1 VGVVSLL
8 LTPFRRGCVAASAFL
23 VALSAG
29 CTATPVAPVVP
40 SATAVAV
47 TSSPSASSASAAPS
61 ASASA
66 NPTLTSPPASAPLQL
81 TSITNFRDVA
91 GAGLALP
98 GGKHMATGVVYRSA
112 TLKGLSAK
120 DANALRKAGVGEV
133 IDLRTDYVAAHSP
146 DPAIKGVAHH
156 VVNIFAVTRTTSVQ
170 YRTVAAAQ
178 AHMRQ
183 MNVDFVDVA
192 AQRRKI
198 AKALTLIAAAEG
210 PVLFHCTEG
219 KDRSG
224 WISAVLQLTAGASRA
239 EVDTEYLKS
248 NVFRAELI
256 DAAYRAK
263 LKSSGRTAADV
274 ERALM
279 KVQSDYL
286 GAGLD
291 ELTARYGDIDGYLS
305 KGLGLSAATVQRLR
319 ERLTA

>member
-1 VGVVSLL
+1 M
-8 LTPFRRGCVAASAFL
+8 T
-23 VALSAG
+23 
-29 CTATPVAPVVP
+29 P
-40 SATAVAV
+40 SATATVK
-47 TSSPSASSASAAPS
+47 
-61 ASASA
+61 
-66 NPTLTSPPASAPLQL
+66 SPPVVVPLTL

-91 GAGLALP
+91 GTGLALP
-98 GGKHMATGVVYRSA
+98 GGKRMATGVVYRSA

-120 DANALRKAGVGEV
+120 DAKALRNAGVGEV

-146 DPAIKGVAHH
+146 DPAIKGVTHH
-156 VVNIFAVTRTTSVQ
+156 VVNIFAVTRTTSVR

-198 AKALTLIAAAEG
+198 AEALKMIAAADG
-210 PVLFHCTEG
+210 PILFHCTEG

-224 WISAVLQLTAGASRA
+224 WIAALLQLTAGASRA
-239 EVDTEYLKS
+239 DATKEYLRS
-248 NVFRAELI
+248 NEFRAELI
-256 DAAYRAK
+256 NAAYRTK
-263 LKSSGRTAADV
+263 LKSSGRTAAEV

-279 KVQSDYL
+279 KVRPDYL

-291 ELTARYGDIDGYLS
+291 QLKARYGDIEGYLS

>member
-1 VGVVSLL
+1 MPSGTVVAG
-8 LTPFRRGCVAASAFL
+8 TPS
-23 VALSAG
+23 
-29 CTATPVAPVVP
+29 
-40 SATAVAV
+40 
-47 TSSPSASSASAAPS
+47 PS

-66 NPTLTSPPASAPLQL
+66 KPSASASPTLKSPPPAASLQL
-81 TSITNFRDVA
+81 SSITNFRDVA
-91 GAGLALP
+91 GEGLALP
-98 GGKHMATGVVYRSA
+98 GGKQMATGVVYRSA

-120 DANALRKAGVGEV
+120 DAKELRKAGVGEV
-133 IDLRTDYVAAHSP
+133 IDLRTDYVAAQSP

-156 VVNIFAVTRTTSVQ
+156 VVNIFAVTRTTSVR

-198 AKALTLIAAAEG
+198 AQALTLIAAADA

-224 WISAVLQLTAGASRA
+224 WISALLQLTAGASRA
-239 EVDTEYLKS
+239 EVTTEYLKS
-248 NVFRAELI
+248 NDFRAELI

-263 LKSSGRTAADV
+263 LTSSGRTAADV

-279 KVQSDYL
+279 KVRSDYL

-291 ELTARYGDIDGYLS
+291 ELKARYGDIDGYLS
-305 KGLGLSAATVQRLR
+305 KGLGLSAAAVQRLR
-319 ERLTA
+319 DRLTA

>member
-1 VGVVSLL
+1 M

-23 VALSAG
+23 VVLSSG

-40 SATAVAV
+40 STTVVAV
-47 TSSPSASSASAAPS
+47 TPPSSVTSAKPS
-61 ASASA
+61 ASAT
-66 NPTLTSPPASAPLQL
+66 PTLKGPPPAVPLQL
-81 TSITNFRDVA
+81 SSITNFRDVA
-91 GAGLALP
+91 GSGLALP

-112 TLKGLSAK
+112 TLTGLSAK
-120 DANALRKAGVGEV
+120 DAKALRKAGVGEV

-146 DPAIKGVAHH
+146 DPAIKGVTHH
-156 VVNIFAVTRTTSVQ
+156 IVNIFAVSRTTSVR

-198 AKALTLIAAAEG
+198 ANALTLIAAADG
-210 PVLFHCTEG
+210 PILFHCTEG

-224 WISAVLQLTAGASRA
+224 WISALLQLTAGASRA
-239 EVDTEYLKS
+239 EVTTEYLTS
-248 NVFRAELI
+248 NQFRADLI

-263 LKSSGRTAADV
+263 LKSSGRVAAGV

-291 ELTARYGDIDGYLS
+291 ELRARYGDIDGYLS
-305 KGLGLSAATVQRLR
+305 TGLGLSAATVQRLR

>member
-1 VGVVSLL
+1 
-8 LTPFRRGCVAASAFL
+8 VAAAAFL
-23 VALSAG
+23 VVLSAG
-29 CTATPVAPVVP
+29 CTAAPVAPFVP
-40 SATAVAV
+40 SGTVVAV
-47 TSSPSASSASAAPS
+47 TPSPSVSASAEPS
-61 ASASA
+61 ASAT
-66 NPTLTSPPASAPLQL
+66 PTLKSPPPAVPLQL
-81 TSITNFRDVA
+81 SSITNFRDVA
-91 GAGLALP
+91 GEGLALP

-112 TLKGLSAK
+112 ALKGLSAK
-120 DANALRKAGVGEV
+120 DAKALRKAGVGEV
-133 IDLRTDYVAAHSP
+133 LDLRTDYVAAHSP

-156 VVNIFAVTRTTSVQ
+156 VVNIFAVTRTTSVR

-198 AKALTLIAAAEG
+198 AKALTLIAAADG
-210 PVLFHCTEG
+210 PILFHCTEG

-224 WISAVLQLTAGASRA
+224 WISALLQLTAGASRA
-239 EVDTEYLKS
+239 EVTTEYLKS
-248 NVFRAELI
+248 NEFRAGLI

-279 KVQSDYL
+279 KVRSDYL

-291 ELTARYGDIDGYLS
+291 ELKARYGDIGGYLS

-319 ERLTA
+319 DRLTA